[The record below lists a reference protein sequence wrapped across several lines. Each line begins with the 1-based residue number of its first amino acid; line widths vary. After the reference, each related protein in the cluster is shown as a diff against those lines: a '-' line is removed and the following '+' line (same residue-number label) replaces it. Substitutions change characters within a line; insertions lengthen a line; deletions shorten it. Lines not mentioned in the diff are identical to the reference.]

1 MPLEIASQHI
11 RETIINRRRLEYDR
25 MLRQDLYEK
34 GIKDGDITILCD
46 MES

>member
-1 MPLEIASQHI
+1 
-11 RETIINRRRLEYDR
+11 LEYDR

-46 MES
+46 MESWLIPKNNVTL